1 LIVQIPCLNEAES
14 LPGVVASIPRRIEG
28 IEKVEVLVIDDGSCD
43 DTGDVARHCGVEH
56 VVSHVTNRGLSAAFM
71 TGLDACVSRGA
82 DLIVNIDGDGQY
94 PGHEISRLVAP
105 LIEGRCEFVVGERP
119 IEEIEDFSPIKKRLQ
134 RIGSRVVKRLSGVSV
149 RDATSGFRGMTRE
162 VAFQLN
168 ISSKFTYTLESLIQ
182 CGHRGIAVDSVSIS
196 THPTPRPSRLF
207 GSTLEYVWRSVWTI
221 LRIHAWHAPL
231 SLFWSAGALLGAAG
245 TLLGVRFLSFYLRG
259 DGSGHVQSLLLGA
272 VLMVVAAQLLLTGLL
287 ADLVATNRRSNEELL
302 YRARRR
308 DADAPGREPPR

>member
-1 LIVQIPCLNEAES
+1 VKLIVQIPCLNEAES

-149 RDATSGFRGMTRE
+149 RDATSGFRGMTR
-162 VAFQLN
+162 
-168 ISSKFTYTLESLIQ
+168 
-182 CGHRGIAVDSVSIS
+182 DIS